1 MTIDQSIVKGNKLT
15 QTTEVQGHSHTVLP
29 RPRKAEAGFYLEMGL
44 SAGRRLLLSDFIM
57 SFMWV
62 WSGVLIKM
70 FVYNILDGFGPHDLQ
85 AEIFKHALAVINM
98 FFFAYL
104 GKLTKGGTYNP
115 LTILSSAISA
125 NFRQF
130 LFIVG
135 ARIPA
140 QVSSP
145 CLALPFS
152 FFFFLFHFPISQ
164 PIETWLSD

>member
-15 QTTEVQGHSHTVLP
+15 HTIQEVQGHTFPSSRDP
-29 RPRKAEAGFYLEMGL
+29 EKAEAGFSPEMGS
-44 SAGRRLLLSDFIM
+44 SAGRRLLLSDFII

-62 WSGVLIKM
+62 WSSVLIKM
-70 FVYNILDGFGPHDLQ
+70 FVYNILGGFGPLDLQ
-85 AEIFKHALAVINM
+85 AEIFKHALAIINM

-104 GKLTKGGTYNP
+104 AKLTKGGTYNP

-125 NFRQF
+125 NFSQF

-145 CLALPFS
+145 CLPLPFS
-152 FFFFLFHFPISQ
+152 LSRFF
-164 PIETWLSD
+164 